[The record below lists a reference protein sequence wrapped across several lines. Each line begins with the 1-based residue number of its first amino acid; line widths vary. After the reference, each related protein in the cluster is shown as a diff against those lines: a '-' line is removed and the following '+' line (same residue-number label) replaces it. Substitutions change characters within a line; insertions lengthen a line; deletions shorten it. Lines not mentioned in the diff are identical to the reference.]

1 MMSIFSREKNLEE
14 MKDTEYARL
23 TGLNPENRRVTYQGP
38 MYPQRPGIIPGL
50 AGLARGASNIMDLFF
65 NAKKLARA
73 EDNRARK
80 RALDNI
86 GKMDQT

>member
-1 MMSIFSREKNLEE
+1 MSIFSREKNLEE
-14 MKDTEYARL
+14 MKDTEYARV
-23 TGLNPENRRVTYQGP
+23 TGLNPEYRRHAYQEP
-38 MYPQRPGIIPGL
+38 ITPPRPGIIPGL
-50 AGLARGASNIMDLFF
+50 AGLARGASSIMDLFF